1 MLELERVGAYL
12 LPWEFSPAWVIVCLA
27 AAGCYLRGLKRL
39 RSRGQAPGFWR
50 PLAFLLGV
58 GGVYAVTQTH
68 YDYLSQYMFFTHR
81 AQHLVLHHAA
91 PFLVALAAPLP
102 VLAAGM
108 PSRITNL
115 PGRAVAGRILSP
127 LYRLLQ
133 HPAIAPLLFVG
144 LIYFWLIP
152 EVHFDAMLS
161 HQRYQIMNWS
171 MLLDGLLFWWLVLDP
186 RTPDQGGLGYG
197 ARVLA
202 LLVVIPPQILLG
214 AYLTFSESVLF
225 DVYAVCGRAWPIA
238 PLTDQQLGGLI
249 TWIPASMMSV
259 IGVLIVIRYI
269 LSDKGDADKGGAS
282 KAKAEHERGMPQP

>member
-1 MLELERVGAYL
+1 MLEFERVAGYL
-12 LPWEFSPAWVIVCLA
+12 LPWEFAPSWVIFCLVA
-27 AAGCYLRGLKRL
+27 VGLYLRGMQRQ
-39 RSRGQAPGFWR
+39 RHQGQVVGYWR
-50 PLAFLLGV
+50 PFVFLLGV
-58 GGVYAVTQTH
+58 GAIYAVTQTH

-91 PFLVALAAPLP
+91 PFLIALAAPLP

-108 PSRITNL
+108 PSRLRQL
-115 PGRAVAGRILSP
+115 PGRTAAGRVMRP
-127 LYRLLQ
+127 PYRLLQ
-133 HPAIAPLLFVG
+133 HPIIAPLLFVG

-161 HQRYQIMNWS
+161 RKLYQIMNWS

-186 RTPDQGGLGYG
+186 RTPQQGGLGYG
-197 ARVLA
+197 MRILA

-269 LSDKGDADKGGAS
+269 LSEKGDVDGGET
-282 KAKAEHERGMPQP
+282 EHERRVPQP

>member
-12 LPWEFSPAWVIVCLA
+12 LPWEFSPAWATACLV
-27 AAGCYLRGLKRL
+27 AAGWYLCGLQRQ
-39 RSRGQAPGFWR
+39 RSSGQTTGFWR

-58 GGVYAVTQTH
+58 GAIYAVTQTH

-91 PFLVALAAPLP
+91 PFLIALAAPLP

-108 PSRITNL
+108 PNRIRHF
-115 PGRAVAGRILSP
+115 PGRTLAGRIMGP
-127 LYRLLQ
+127 PYRLLQ

-161 HQRYQIMNWS
+161 RQLYQIMNWS
-171 MLLDGLLFWWLVLDP
+171 MLLDGLLFWWLVFDT
-186 RTPDQGGLGYG
+186 RTPQQGGLGYG
-197 ARVLA
+197 MRILA

-214 AYLTFSESVLF
+214 AYLTFSENVLF

-238 PLTDQQLGGLI
+238 PLTDQRLGGLI

-259 IGVLIVIRYI
+259 VGILIVMRSI
-269 LSDKGDADKGGAS
+269 LSDEDEAD
-282 KAKAEHERGMPQP
+282 HERRTARVFRKGLL